1 MANLDKFLNKAG
13 VSTLWGQIATE
24 VAKVDAKA
32 VKNAADIATLKTSVE
47 ALQKGTYD
55 DTAIKALIQDNTDAI
70 TALVGEDA
78 NMSARAIAA
87 AEVTKIVAG
96 ANASYDTLKEIA
108 DWIMS
113 DTTGAASMAA
123 DITALEAKLA
133 GVDETVVKSIA
144 AAIEAALMV
153 EGVEKY
159 ALASEIT
166 TLSNQLKG
174 IGEQIEALEAAKH
187 THTNAETLAGIT
199 AAKVAAW
206 DAAEQNAKNYTDSV
220 LPTALTEAE
229 ILEAIQTAKES
240 PQA

>member
-24 VAKVDAKA
+24 IAKVDAKA
-32 VKNAADIATLKTSVE
+32 NTNAQEIASLKTSVE

-55 DTAIKALIQDNTDAI
+55 DSAVKALIQGNTDAI
-70 TALVGEDA
+70 AALVGEDA

-87 AEVTKIVAG
+87 AEVAKIVAD
-96 ANASYDTLKEIA
+96 ADASFDTLKEIA

-113 DTTGAASMAA
+113 DTTGAASMTA
-123 DITALEAKLA
+123 DIAALEAKLA

-144 AAIEAALMV
+144 AAIEAALKV

-159 ALASEIT
+159 ALASTVSGLAGQLETIAGQIT
-166 TLSNQLKG
+166 
-174 IGEQIEALEAAKH
+174 ALEAAKH
-187 THTNAETLAGIT
+187 THANAETLAGIT

-206 DAAEQNAKNYTDSV
+206 DAAEQNAKDYTDSV
-220 LPTALTEAE
+220 LPTALTDAE

-240 PQA
+240 VQA

>member
-13 VSTLWGQIATE
+13 VSTLWGQIAAE

-32 VKNAADIATLKTSVE
+32 IKNAADIVDLQRAVDALE
-47 ALQKGTYD
+47 AGTFD
-55 DTAIKALIQDNTDAI
+55 DTELKGLIKGNTDAI
-70 TALVGEDA
+70 AALVGDDA

-87 AEVTKIVAG
+87 AEVAKIVAG
-96 ANASYDTLKEIA
+96 ADANFDTLKEIA
-108 DWIMS
+108 DWIAN
-113 DTTGAASMAA
+113 DTTGAADMAA

-133 GVDETVVKSIA
+133 GVDKTVVESIA
-144 AAIEAALMV
+144 NAIDAALKV
-153 EGVEKY
+153 DGVDKY
-159 ALASEIT
+159 ALASTVSGLAGQLQTIAGQIT
-166 TLSNQLKG
+166 
-174 IGEQIEALEAAKH
+174 ALETAKH

>member
-13 VSTLWGQIATE
+13 VSTLWGQIAAE
-24 VAKVDAKA
+24 VAKVDAKTNT
-32 VKNAADIATLKTSVE
+32 NAQEIASLKISVE

-55 DTAIKALIQDNTDAI
+55 DSAVRALIKGNADAI
-70 TALVGEDA
+70 TALIGEDA

-87 AEVTKIVAG
+87 AEVAKIVAD
-96 ANASYDTLKEIA
+96 ADASFDTLKEIA

-113 DTTGAASMAA
+113 DTTGAASMTA
-123 DITALEAKLA
+123 DIAALEAKLA
-133 GVDETVVKSIA
+133 GVDKTVVDSIA

-153 EGVEKY
+153 DGVDKY
-159 ALASEIT
+159 ALASTVSGLAGQLETIAGKIT
-166 TLSNQLKG
+166 
-174 IGEQIEALEAAKH
+174 ALETAKH

-206 DAAEQNAKNYTDSV
+206 DAAEQNAKDYTDSV

-240 PQA
+240 AQA

>member
-13 VSTLWGQIATE
+13 VSTLWGQIAAE
-24 VAKVDAKA
+24 VAKVDVKADANAKE
-32 VKNAADIATLKTSVE
+32 IATLKTSVE

-55 DTAIKALIQDNTDAI
+55 DTAVKALIQGNADAI
-70 TALVGEDA
+70 AVLVGEDA
-78 NMSARAIAA
+78 GKSARAIAA

-96 ANASYDTLKEIA
+96 ADASFDTLKEIA

-113 DTTGAASMAA
+113 DTTGAASMTA
-123 DITALEAKLA
+123 DIAALEAKLA

-144 AAIEAALMV
+144 AAIEAALKV
-153 EGVEKY
+153 NGVEKY

-166 TLSNQLKG
+166 ALSDQLKG
-174 IGEQIEALEAAKH
+174 IGEQIEALETAKH
-187 THTNAETLAGIT
+187 IHANAETLAGIT

-220 LPTALTEAE
+220 LPTALTDDE
-229 ILEAIQTAKES
+229 ILEAIRTAKES
-240 PQA
+240 AQD

>member
-13 VSTLWGQIATE
+13 VSTLWGQIAAE
-24 VAKVDAKA
+24 VAKVDVKADANAKE
-32 VKNAADIATLKTSVE
+32 IATLKTSVE

-55 DTAIKALIQDNTDAI
+55 DTAVKALIQGNADAI
-70 TALVGEDA
+70 AVLVGEDA
-78 NMSARAIAA
+78 GKSARAIAA
-87 AEVTKIVAG
+87 AEVTKIVA
-96 ANASYDTLKEIA
+96 NADADFDTLKEIA

-123 DITALEAKLA
+123 DIATLEAKLA

-144 AAIEAALMV
+144 AAIEAALKV
-153 EGVEKY
+153 NGVEKY

-166 TLSNQLKG
+166 ALSNQLKG
-174 IGEQIEALEAAKH
+174 IGEQIEALETAKH
-187 THTNAETLAGIT
+187 THVNAETLAGIT

-220 LPTALTEAE
+220 LPTALTDDE
-229 ILEAIQTAKES
+229 ILEAIRTAKES
-240 PQA
+240 AQA

>member
-32 VKNAADIATLKTSVE
+32 VKNAEDIATLKTSVE

-55 DTAIKALIQDNTDAI
+55 DTAVKALIQGNTDAI
-70 TALVGEDA
+70 AALVGEDA

-87 AEVTKIVAG
+87 AEVAKIVAD
-96 ANASYDTLKEIA
+96 ADASFDTLKEIA

-113 DTTGAASMAA
+113 DTTGAASMTA
-123 DITALEAKLA
+123 DIAALEAKLA

-144 AAIEAALMV
+144 AAIEAALKV
-153 EGVEKY
+153 DGADKY
-159 ALASEIT
+159 ALASTVSGLAGQLETIAGQIT
-166 TLSNQLKG
+166 
-174 IGEQIEALEAAKH
+174 ALEAAKH
-187 THTNAETLAGIT
+187 THANAETLAAIT
-199 AAKVAAW
+199 VEKVAAW

-220 LPTALTEAE
+220 LPTALTDEE
-229 ILEAIQTAKES
+229 ILQAIQAAKES
-240 PQA
+240 AQA

>member
-1 MANLDKFLNKAG
+1 MANLDKFLNKSG
-13 VSTLWGQIATE
+13 VSTLWGQIAAE

-32 VKNAADIATLKTSVE
+32 GKNAEDIASLKISVE

-55 DTAIKALIQDNTDAI
+55 DSAVRALIKGNADAI

-87 AEVTKIVAG
+87 AEVAKIVAD
-96 ANASYDTLKEIA
+96 ADASFDTLKEIA

-113 DTTGAASMAA
+113 DTTGAASMTA
-123 DITALEAKLA
+123 DIAALEAKLA
-133 GVDETVVKSIA
+133 GVDKTVVDSIA

-153 EGVEKY
+153 DGVDKY
-159 ALASEIT
+159 ALASTVSGLAGQLETIAGKIT
-166 TLSNQLKG
+166 
-174 IGEQIEALEAAKH
+174 ALETAKH

-206 DAAEQNAKNYTDSV
+206 DAAEQNAKDYTDSV

-240 PQA
+240 AQA

>member
-13 VSTLWGQIATE
+13 VSTLWGQIAAE
-24 VAKVDAKA
+24 VAKVDVKADANAKE
-32 VKNAADIATLKTSVE
+32 IASLKTSVE

-55 DTAIKALIQDNTDAI
+55 DSAVKALIQGNTDAI
-70 TALVGEDA
+70 AALVGEDA

-87 AEVTKIVAG
+87 AEVAKIVAD
-96 ANASYDTLKEIA
+96 ADASFDTLKEIA

-113 DTTGAASMAA
+113 DTTGAASMTA
-123 DITALEAKLA
+123 DIAALEAKLA

-144 AAIEAALMV
+144 AAIEAALKV

-159 ALASEIT
+159 ALASTVSGLAGQLETIAGQIT
-166 TLSNQLKG
+166 
-174 IGEQIEALEAAKH
+174 ALEAAKH
-187 THTNAETLAGIT
+187 THANAETLAGIT

-206 DAAEQNAKNYTDSV
+206 DAAEQNAKDYTDSV
-220 LPTALTEAE
+220 LPTALTDAE

-240 PQA
+240 VQA

>member
-13 VSTLWGQIATE
+13 VSTLWGQIAAE
-24 VAKVDAKA
+24 VAKVDVKAEANAKE
-32 VKNAADIATLKTSVE
+32 IATLKTSVE

-55 DTAIKALIQDNTDAI
+55 DTAVKALIQGNTDAI
-70 TALVGEDA
+70 AALVGEDA

-87 AEVTKIVAG
+87 AEVAKIVAE
-96 ANASYDTLKEIA
+96 ADASFDTLKEIA

-123 DITALEAKLA
+123 DITALEAKLE
-133 GVDETVVKSIA
+133 GVNETVIKSIA
-144 AAIEAALMV
+144 AAIEAALV
-153 EGVEKY
+153 VDGVEKY

-166 TLSNQLKG
+166 ALSNQLKG

-187 THTNAETLAGIT
+187 THTNAETLAAIT
-199 AAKVAAW
+199 VDKVAAW

-220 LPTALTEAE
+220 LPTALTDEE
-229 ILEAIQTAKES
+229 ILQAIQAAKES
-240 PQA
+240 AQA

>member
-13 VSTLWGQIATE
+13 VSTLWGQIAAE
-24 VAKVDAKA
+24 VAKVDVKADANAKE
-32 VKNAADIATLKTSVE
+32 IATLKTSVE

-55 DTAIKALIQDNTDAI
+55 DTAVKALIQGNADAI
-70 TALVGEDA
+70 AVLVGEDA
-78 NMSARAIAA
+78 GKSARAIAA

-96 ANASYDTLKEIA
+96 ADASFDTLKEIA

-113 DTTGAASMAA
+113 DTTGAASMTA
-123 DITALEAKLA
+123 DIAALEAKLA

-144 AAIEAALMV
+144 AAIEAALKV
-153 EGVEKY
+153 NGVEKY

-166 TLSNQLKG
+166 ALSDQLKG
-174 IGEQIEALEAAKH
+174 IGEQIEALETAKH
-187 THTNAETLAGIT
+187 THANAETLAGIT

-229 ILEAIQTAKES
+229 ILEAIRTAKES
-240 PQA
+240 TQA